1 MKHIAYIALG
11 SNIGKRQAH
20 LEKAIDLLSREAMID
35 VCALSSIYETD
46 PVGYEDQQS
55 FLNMVI
61 SIRTSLTSEQLLEI
75 TQKIERDCG
84 RTREIKWGPR
94 TIDLDILLYDQENME
109 MEHLII
115 PHPRMWERAFV
126 LVPLKEIAPTLYVAD
141 KGQTVEELYNTLPDK
156 EGVKVWSTLD
166 DASERFEN

>member
-11 SNIGKRQAH
+11 SNIGKRHAH
-20 LEKAIDLLSREAMID
+20 LEKAIDLLSQEAMIE
-35 VCALSSIYETD
+35 VCTRSSIYETD

-61 SIRTSLTSEQLLEI
+61 SIRTSLTSEQLLEKM
-75 TQKIERDCG
+75 QQIERDCG

-126 LVPLKEIAPTLYVAD
+126 LVPLKEIAPTLYVAA
-141 KGQTVEELYNTLPDK
+141 KGQTVEELYDTLPDK